1 MYDDD
6 IFCRKVCRG
15 MVQNIY
21 FNGLRYD
28 NLCRGSCNCILNLGK
43 FDMKR
48 EWDWIFRLLL

>member
-28 NLCRGSCNCILNLGK
+28 NLCRGSCNCILSLGK